1 MQPAAAGRPPADIAQ
16 QLGSQASA
24 LFKSSS
30 FVQLEALAR
39 EMVAAY
45 PEWDAGWKVLGA
57 ALGGQGRHEAALQ
70 AKTRAA
76 QLAPEDAEAH
86 GNLANTQ
93 AALGLWAQ
101 AQASAQRAVALSPA
115 DANAHANLGRI
126 LLASGAPE
134 KAIASYER
142 AAAADPGN
150 ASRLARLGGLQRG
163 QQRMNAA
170 AATYRRALQLQPQSA
185 ELWNDLANTLH
196 DLGHLSESHAAYRQA
211 IDRAPQHGQIHSNH
225 GNVLRDMGRL
235 DEAIAC
241 YQQALRLQPDFMGAH
256 NNLLLA
262 LNYSDASSHA
272 ARFAAAQAFGQ
283 AAAQMSPADGGAD
296 PARADP
302 ARAGPLRVGMVS
314 GDLRNHPVGYFLQAW
329 LKLLD
334 PARVQLHAFV
344 TQPEADALTQALR
357 PCFAAW
363 TSIAA
368 LDDALAVQCM
378 REQKIDVLLDL
389 SGHTAHN
396 RLALFARRA
405 APVQVSWLG
414 YFATTGLQA
423 MDYLLSDWA
432 CSPADSAELFTET
445 VWRLP
450 ATRLC
455 FAPPDTAPPVA
466 LLPAV
471 RRGFVTFGCFQTTS
485 KLNDAVLAA
494 WARILQALPS
504 ARLRI
509 QSTRLGTAAEKTRL
523 AARLAALGIDAARI
537 DLHGRASR
545 TAYLAAHAEVDM
557 ILDTFPYPGGTTTCE
572 ALWMGVPTLTLAG
585 DRLIARQGAGLLG
598 AAGLGDW
605 VVSDT
610 GAYVQQAVQRA
621 GDLDSLARLR
631 ASLRE
636 RVAASA
642 LCDAQAFATDMTQA
656 LEAMARGLPAPVAP
670 DQPVS

>member
-1 MQPAAAGRPPADIAQ
+1 MRGRTDHEAARPQAAEAR
-16 QLGSQASA
+16 QLGSRAAA
-24 LFKSSS
+24 LFKGSA
-30 FVQLEALAR
+30 FIELEALAR
-39 EMVAAY
+39 EIVATY
-45 PEWDAGWKVLGA
+45 PGWDMGWKVLGA
-57 ALGGQGRHEAALQ
+57 ALSGQNRHDHALQ
-70 AKTRAA
+70 AKTHAA
-76 QLAPEDAEAH
+76 GLAPHDAEAH

-93 AALGLWAQ
+93 AALGLWTL
-101 AQASAQRAVALSPA
+101 AQASARTAVTLAPA
-115 DANAHANLGRI
+115 DANAHTNLGRI
-126 LLASGAPE
+126 LLAAGE
-134 KAIASYER
+134 RDEAISSYER
-142 AAAADPGN
+142 AAATDPGN
-150 ASRLARLGGLQRG
+150 AGRLALLGKLLRE
-163 QQRMNAA
+163 QQRMNGAA
-170 AATYRRALQLQPQSA
+170 RAYRQALELQPGSA
-185 ELWNDLANTLH
+185 ELRNDLANTLH
-196 DLGHLSESHAAYRQA
+196 DLGHLAESDAAYRKA
-211 IDRAPQHGQIHSNH
+211 IELSPQHAQIRSNH

-241 YQQALRLQPDFMGAH
+241 YRRALQLNPEFLGAH

-262 LNYSDASSHA
+262 LNYSGQTSHA
-272 ARFAAAQAFGQ
+272 ARHAAALAFGD
-283 AAAQMSPADGGAD
+283 AAARMAAASGAPASHSLHEPGK
-296 PARADP
+296 
-302 ARAGPLRVGMVS
+302 PLRVGLVS
-314 GDLRNHPVGYFLQAW
+314 GDLRNHPVGYFVQSW

-334 PARVQLHAFV
+334 PARLQLHAFA
-344 TQPEADALTQALR
+344 TQTDTDALTQAIR

-368 LDDALAVQCM
+368 MDETQASQCI
-378 REQKIDVLLDL
+378 RDQKIDVLVDL

-396 RLALFARRA
+396 RLALFAWRA

-432 CSPADSAELFTET
+432 CSPADSTELFAET
-445 VWRLP
+445 VWRMS

-455 FAPPDTAPPVA
+455 FAPPDAAPPVA
-466 LLPAV
+466 ALPAIQ
-471 RRGFVTFGCFQTTS
+471 RGFVTFGCFQTTS

-494 WARILQALPS
+494 WARILHAVPT

-509 QSTRLGTAAEKTRL
+509 QSTRLGNAAEKARL
-523 AARLAALGIDAARI
+523 AARLGALGIAAHRM

-545 TAYLAAHAEVDM
+545 TAYLAAHAGVDI

-605 VVSDT
+605 VVRDID
-610 GAYVQQAVQRA
+610 AYVQQAVQRA
-621 GDLDSLARLR
+621 SDLQGLATVR

-642 LCDAQAFATDMTQA
+642 LCDAQAFANELTGA
-656 LEAMARGLPAPVAP
+656 LEAMARRLPAPR
-670 DQPVS
+670 

>member
-1 MQPAAAGRPPADIAQ
+1 MPGGTDHEAARPQAAEAQ
-16 QLGSQASA
+16 HLGSRAAA
-24 LFKSSS
+24 LFKSNA
-30 FVQLEALAR
+30 FTELETLAR
-39 EMVAAY
+39 QIVAAY
-45 PEWDAGWKVLGA
+45 PGWDMGWKVLGT
-57 ALGGQGRHEAALQ
+57 ALSGQNQHDHALQ

-76 QLAPEDAEAH
+76 ELAPHDAEAH

-93 AALGLWAQ
+93 ASLGLWVQ
-101 AQASAQRAVALSPA
+101 AQASARTAVSLSPA

-126 LLASGAPE
+126 LLAAGE
-134 KAIASYER
+134 RDEAINCYER

-150 ASRLARLGGLQRG
+150 AGRLALLGKLLRE
-163 QQRMNAA
+163 QQRMNGAA
-170 AATYRRALQLQPQSA
+170 RAYRQALQLNSGSA

-196 DLGHLSESHAAYRQA
+196 DLGHLADADEGYRKA
-211 IDRAPQHGQIHSNH
+211 IELSPQHAQIHSNH

-241 YQQALRLQPDFMGAH
+241 YQRALQFNPEFLGAH

-262 LNYSDASSHA
+262 LNYSGQTSAAARHA
-272 ARFAAAQAFGQ
+272 AALAFGDAAARM
-283 AAAQMSPADGGAD
+283 AAASGAPASRPLHEPGK
-296 PARADP
+296 
-302 ARAGPLRVGMVS
+302 PLRVGLVS
-314 GDLRNHPVGYFLQAW
+314 GDLRNHPVGYFVQSW

-334 PARVQLHAFV
+334 PARVQLHAFA
-344 TQPEADALTQALR
+344 TQTDTDALTQALR

-368 LDDALAVQCM
+368 MSDAHAAQCI

-396 RLALFARRA
+396 RLALFAWRA

-423 MDYLLSDWA
+423 MDYLLTDWA
-432 CSPADSAELFTET
+432 CSPADSTELFTET
-445 VWRLP
+445 VWRMGT
-450 ATRLC
+450 TRLC
-455 FAPPDTAPPVA
+455 FAPPDGAPPVA
-466 LLPAV
+466 VLPAS

-485 KLNDAVLAA
+485 KLNDAVLSA
-494 WARILQALPS
+494 WARILHAMPT

-509 QSTRLGTAAEKTRL
+509 QSTRLGNATEK
-523 AARLAALGIDAARI
+523 ARLAAHLGALGIAAHRI

-545 TAYLAAHAEVDM
+545 TAYLAAHAEVDL

-605 VVSDT
+605 VVGDIDT
-610 GAYVQQAVQRA
+610 YVQQAVQRA
-621 GDLDSLARLR
+621 SDLQGLVALR
-631 ASLRE
+631 ASLRG

-642 LCDAQAFATDMTQA
+642 LCDAQAFANELTDA
-656 LEAMARGLPAPVAP
+656 LEAMARRLPAPG
-670 DQPVS
+670 

>member
-1 MQPAAAGRPPADIAQ
+1 MHGGADNAAARPPAAETR
-16 QLGSQASA
+16 QLGSRAAA
-24 LFKSSS
+24 LFKSNA
-30 FVQLEALAR
+30 FTELEALAR
-39 EMVAAY
+39 DIVAAY
-45 PEWDAGWKVLGA
+45 PGWDMGWKVLGT
-57 ALGGQGRHEAALQ
+57 ALSGRNLHEQALQ

-76 QLAPEDAEAH
+76 QLAPNDPEAH

-93 AALGLWAQ
+93 ATLGLWTQ
-101 AQASAQRAVALSPA
+101 AQASARAALSLSPA
-115 DANAHANLGRI
+115 NANAHANLGRI
-126 LLASGAPE
+126 LLASGNPGE
-134 KAIASYER
+134 AINCYER
-142 AAAADPGN
+142 AVIADPGN
-150 ASRLARLGGLQRG
+150 VNRLMVLARLLRE
-163 QQRMNAA
+163 QQRMNGAA
-170 AATYRRALQLQPQSA
+170 KAYRQALRMQPGSA

-196 DLGHLSESHAAYRQA
+196 DLGHLAQADEAYRKA
-211 IDRAPQHGQIHSNH
+211 IELSPRHAQILSNH
-225 GNVLRDMGRL
+225 GNVLRDMGQL

-241 YQQALRLQPDFMGAH
+241 YQRALRLDPGFLGAH

-262 LNYSDASSHA
+262 LNYSNASTPA
-272 ARFAAAQAFGQ
+272 ARFEAAQAFGE
-283 AAAQMSPADGGAD
+283 AAARMAAGGAVAPAPAAQP
-296 PARADP
+296 PAR
-302 ARAGPLRVGMVS
+302 PLRVGLVS

-329 LKLLD
+329 LKRLD
-334 PARVQLHAFV
+334 PTRVQLHAFS
-344 TQPEADALTQALR
+344 TQADADALTQAIR

-368 LDDALAVQCM
+368 LDDAQAAQCV
-378 REQKIDVLLDL
+378 RDQKIDVLLDL

-423 MDYLLSDWA
+423 IDYLLSDWA
-432 CSPADSAELFTET
+432 CSPADSTELFTET

-455 FAPPDTAPPVA
+455 FAPPDAAPPVA
-466 LLPAV
+466 ALPALQ
-471 RRGFVTFGCFQTTS
+471 RGFVTFGCFQTTS

-494 WARILQALPS
+494 WARVLHAVPT

-509 QSTRLGTAAEKTRL
+509 QSTRLGNADEKNRL
-523 AARLAALGIDAARI
+523 AARLGALGIAAHRI

-545 TAYLAAHAEVDM
+545 TAYLVAHAGVDI

-598 AAGLGDW
+598 AAGLSDW
-605 VVSDT
+605 VVVDT
-610 GAYVQQAVQRA
+610 DAYVQQAVRRA
-621 GDLDSLARLR
+621 SDLPSLAQLR
-631 ASLRE
+631 AALRG

-642 LCDAQAFATDMTQA
+642 LCDGQAFANDWMQA
-656 LEAMARGLPAPVAP
+656 LEAMAHR
-670 DQPVS
+670 QPPLSTIT